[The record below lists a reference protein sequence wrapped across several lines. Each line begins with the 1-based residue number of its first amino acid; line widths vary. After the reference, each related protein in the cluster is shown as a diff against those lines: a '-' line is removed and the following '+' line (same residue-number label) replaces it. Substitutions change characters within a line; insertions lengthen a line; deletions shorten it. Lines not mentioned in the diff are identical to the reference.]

1 MQFLVA
7 IMMLSIVTDVLYI
20 DSRLKE
26 QNKLL
31 ERQNEYLFK
40 ISEEIHEMNRKGEI
54 KNESKT

>member
-7 IMMLSIVTDVLYI
+7 IMMVSIVTDVLYI

-31 ERQNEYLFK
+31 ERQNEYLFR
-40 ISEEIHEMNRKGEI
+40 ILEEIHEMNRKG
-54 KNESKT
+54 K